1 MHPKSSTSQLPTA
14 QVARII
20 HLALMSGVT
29 LFAVIAWFAPGAIPA
44 PGSSLRTI
52 LPVVAVLGFL
62 AAQLLSR
69 RLPARHP
76 GETDDAWWA
85 RAMPGAIMS
94 WALVEAACLVACVT
108 VFLSH
113 DWMGLVWVGVGLLM
127 FILMSPG
134 RLRDSARSDP

>member
-1 MHPKSSTSQLPTA
+1 MHPKRSTSQLPPTQA
-14 QVARII
+14 ARLI
-20 HLALMSGVT
+20 HVALMSGVT
-29 LFAVIAWFAPGAIPA
+29 LFAVVAWFAPGKAPA
-44 PGSSLRTI
+44 PASGLRTI
-52 LPVVAVLGFL
+52 LPVVAILGFL
-62 AAQLLSR
+62 AAHLLRR

-113 DWMGLVWVGVGLLM
+113 DWMGLVWVAIGLLM
-127 FILMSPG
+127 FILLSPG
-134 RLRDSARSDP
+134 RLRDSARSAP